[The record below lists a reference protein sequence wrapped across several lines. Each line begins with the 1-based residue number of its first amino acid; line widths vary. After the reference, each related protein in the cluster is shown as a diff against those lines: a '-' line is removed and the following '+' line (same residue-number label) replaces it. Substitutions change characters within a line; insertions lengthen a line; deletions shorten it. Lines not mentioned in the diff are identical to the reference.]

1 MGVNLTTGRSNKKRQ
16 PEPEMNVT
24 PLVDVVLVL
33 LIIFM
38 VIAPALN
45 EGEHIELPS
54 IFQPDP
60 KPKDLNPID
69 IGMAYGGNYLVDK
82 EAIPEAQLR
91 SRLVKLHAEDPKRNV
106 MLKTDERVPY
116 RKVRENLA
124 MLQKIGFPGVS
135 LKVMER
141 KAARGAP

>member
-1 MGVNLTTGRSNKKRQ
+1 MGANLTSTRSNKKRQ

-69 IGMAYGGNYLVDK
+69 IAMAYGGKYLVDK
-82 EAIPEAQLR
+82 QPMTEQEVRP
-91 SRLVKLHAEDPKRNV
+91 RLVELHTADPERNV
-106 MLKTDERVPY
+106 MLKTDERIPY
-116 RKVRENLA
+116 KKVRENLA

-141 KAARGAP
+141 KAAGAT